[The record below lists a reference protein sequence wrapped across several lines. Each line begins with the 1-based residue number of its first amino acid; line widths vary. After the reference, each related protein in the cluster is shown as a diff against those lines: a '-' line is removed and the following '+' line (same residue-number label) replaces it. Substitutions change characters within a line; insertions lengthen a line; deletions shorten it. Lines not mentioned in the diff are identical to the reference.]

1 MNANEIINQAGIDRA
16 RIVETIKGTGLE
28 ANIRGLNLAIAD
40 SRNNYVLAFDDKRN
54 SKGLWDI
61 IKITPHHY

>member
-16 RIVETIKGTGLE
+16 RIVETIQGTGLE

>member
-16 RIVETIKGTGLE
+16 RIVETIQGTGLE

-40 SRNNYVLAFDDKRN
+40 SRNNYVLAFDDKR
-54 SKGLWDI
+54 KL
-61 IKITPHHY
+61 